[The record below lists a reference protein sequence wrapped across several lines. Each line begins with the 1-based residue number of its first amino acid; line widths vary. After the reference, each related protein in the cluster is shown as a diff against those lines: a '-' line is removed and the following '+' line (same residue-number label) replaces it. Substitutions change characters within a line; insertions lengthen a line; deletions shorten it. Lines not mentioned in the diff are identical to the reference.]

1 MRGSRSDHVCEPV
14 SPDEISVVSES
25 LTFNTYLDKYLLVG
39 IAGGPIPGQRGKVV
53 GIYYSVSADLVNCS
67 RRKLIREVEAPWT
80 YRCGDSNPIL
90 YPSLIDPGSDSRNFE
105 TTGRRPYMYFTR
117 FHYRNCVMGP
127 NRDLVR
133 VRVVFSK

>member
-1 MRGSRSDHVCEPV
+1 V
-14 SPDEISVVSES
+14 SPDEISSMVDS
-25 LTFNTYLDKYLLVG
+25 LTYNTYLDKYLLVG
-39 IAGGPIPGQRGKVV
+39 LAGDRIRGRQGVV
-53 GIYYSVSADLVNCS
+53 RGIYYSVSEDLVNWS
-67 RRKLIREVEAPWT
+67 HRKLIREAELLWT

-117 FHYRNCVMGP
+117 YHYRNCAPGP